1 MSGFLDAMARS
12 SAARVAEATRHESAQ
27 SLERRARA
35 MPPSPPLRLSGA
47 GFDVIAEL
55 KLRSPAAGRL
65 GEAGEDWLGRIA
77 AYARGGAAAVSV
89 LTEPSRFD
97 GTLEH
102 LRQAAEA
109 LAPLGVPAMRK
120 DFLVDPYQILE
131 ARAAG
136 AGGVLVILRMLSRP
150 RLVELLDVAAEHG
163 MFVLLEAFDAADLDL
178 AGGLLASRA
187 AQGIGAA
194 HQAARAAAQRA
205 EQEELILI
213 GINSRDLQ
221 TLQVVPERFAALA
234 PLLPAGPPAVAES
247 GVASAG
253 DARRMR
259 QLGYG
264 LALIG
269 TALMAHEDPSGLL
282 REILTAVRTVK
293 P

>member
-1 MSGFLDAMARS
+1 MSGFLDDMARS
-12 SAARVAEATRHESAQ
+12 SAARVAEAARHESAQ
-27 SLERRARA
+27 ALERRARA
-35 MPPSPPLRLSGA
+35 MPPSPPLRLSSS

-55 KLRSPAAGRL
+55 KLRSPAVGRL
-65 GEAGEDWLGRIA
+65 GDASRDWLGRIA

-97 GTLEH
+97 GALDH

-136 AGGVLVILRMLSRP
+136 AGGVLVILRMLPRP
-150 RLVELLDVAAEHG
+150 QIAELLDVAAELG
-163 MFVLLEAFDAADLDL
+163 MFVLLEAFDELDL
-178 AGGLLASRA
+178 SVAGDLLTSRA
-187 AQGIGAA
+187 AHRAPRGAA
-194 HQAARAAAQRA
+194 HRA
-205 EQEELILI
+205 EHEEQILI

-221 TLQVVPERFAALA
+221 TLQVVQERFAALG
-234 PLLPAGPPAVAES
+234 PLLPAGYPAVAES
-247 GVASAG
+247 GVASAD

-264 LALIG
+264 AALIG
-269 TALMAHEDPSGLL
+269 TALMAHENPSGLL
-282 REILTAVRTVK
+282 REILTAARTVQ

>member
-1 MSGFLDAMARS
+1 MSGFLDDMARS
-12 SAARVAEATRHESAQ
+12 SAARVAQAIRHESAQ
-27 SLERRARA
+27 ALERRAHA
-35 MPPSPPLRLSGA
+35 MPPSLPLHLSGA

-55 KLRSPAAGRL
+55 KLRSPAVGRL
-65 GEAGEDWLGRIA
+65 GDASQDWLGRIA

-97 GTLEH
+97 GTLDH
-102 LRQAAEA
+102 LRQAAEV

-136 AGGVLVILRMLSRP
+136 AGGVLVILRMLSRA
-150 RLVELLDVAAEHG
+150 RIVELLDVATEHG
-163 MFVLLEAFDAADLDL
+163 MFVLLEAFDEVDLSAAHDLL
-178 AGGLLASRA
+178 NSRA
-187 AQGIGAA
+187 A
-194 HQAARAAAQRA
+194 HRA
-205 EQEELILI
+205 EHEEQILI

-221 TLQVVPERFAALA
+221 TLQVVQERFAALA
-234 PLLPAGPPAVAES
+234 PLLPAGWPAVAES

-264 LALIG
+264 VALIG
-269 TALMAHEDPSGLL
+269 TALMAHEDPSRLL
-282 REILTAVRTVK
+282 HEMFAAARTVQS
-293 P
+293 

>member
-1 MSGFLDAMARS
+1 MSGFLDDMARS
-12 SAARVAEATRHESAQ
+12 SAARVAEAARHESAQ
-27 SLERRARA
+27 ALERRARA
-35 MPPSPPLRLSGA
+35 MPPSPPLRLSGG

-55 KLRSPAAGRL
+55 KLRSPAVGRL
-65 GEAGEDWLGRIA
+65 GDASRDWLERIA

-97 GTLEH
+97 GALDH

-136 AGGVLVILRMLSRP
+136 AGGVLVILRMLPRP
-150 RLVELLDVAAEHG
+150 QIVELLDVAAEHG
-163 MFVLLEAFDAADLDL
+163 MFVLLEAFDELDL
-178 AGGLLASRA
+178 SLAGDLLNSRA
-187 AQGIGAA
+187 ARRAPRGAA
-194 HQAARAAAQRA
+194 HRA
-205 EQEELILI
+205 ELILI
-213 GINSRDLQ
+213 GINCRDLQ
-221 TLQVVPERFAALA
+221 TLQVVQERFAALA
-234 PLLPAGPPAVAES
+234 PLLPAGYPAVAES

-264 LALIG
+264 AALIG

-282 REILTAVRTVK
+282 REILTAARTVQ